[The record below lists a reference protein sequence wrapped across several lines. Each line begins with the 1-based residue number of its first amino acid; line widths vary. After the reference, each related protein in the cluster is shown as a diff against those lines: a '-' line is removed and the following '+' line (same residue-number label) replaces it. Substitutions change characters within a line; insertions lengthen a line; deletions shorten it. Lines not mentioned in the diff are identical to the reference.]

1 MNEQRNVAFSRK
13 YLALAIFAAFGTAQ
27 AQDADIASLTK
38 PESSV
43 SAGVGLVDG
52 SKRDRALFGQY
63 TGMRKE
69 DGFLLLDVDF
79 SKRDDATGIWLQMQG
94 RNLGLDNRE
103 LSFSWDRQGNWKIF
117 GDYNEIVRHDPR
129 TINTALVGAGSTT
142 PRVVVTA
149 PGTGSDLDLK
159 LERKRFGLGGEK
171 WITPNLQLEVTF
183 KSEDKNGARLF
194 GNGFTCTSATAPGCL
209 GPTAIRTGWALL
221 MLPEPINSTTR
232 QFEAKLNYT
241 TDKLTLIGGYYGSFY
256 TNSNGNMTATVP
268 GSLYNAM
275 GTLLPL
281 NTGLQAILQNP
292 IALPPDNQA
301 HQIYVSGSYAFT
313 PTTRATFKAAYTR
326 ATQNDNFLGM
336 GLTGAP
342 GGRSDL
348 DGRIDNTLLQF
359 GLTSRPMTGLSLLAN
374 VKYENKEDKTPIDL
388 YNIEGANR
396 FTNGHLS
403 NKKLTGKLEGSYQ
416 LPDGY
421 RATLGLDYDSVDR
434 GVFTSTDSV
443 AGLSG
448 LRRKNEEVGYRAEL
462 RRSMAENLNGSISYG
477 HSWRDGSNWLK
488 PNSLPV
494 TGVTELSE
502 AAIYARTGIFPASM
516 TDRKRDKLRLMADWA
531 PMDALSLQFIAEAG
545 YDHYLPPSEKGLRN
559 ASFSLF
565 SVDAAW
571 TVSDN
576 WKLTGYWSHGDQ
588 TQRVDHSTGYMAKLN
603 DVNDTVGLG
612 FTGRLSGKAN
622 VGGELSYT
630 RDLNRYGQGLDP
642 LASATNVAFLASSGG
657 LPDVSFKQWRLKL
670 YSTYAIEKNG
680 TIRVD
685 FIHERTRFSEWTWG
699 NAGTPFYY
707 SDGTTV
713 SMNQNQNV
721 SFLGASYIYR
731 WQ

>member
-1 MNEQRNVAFSRK
+1 MSEQRNVAFSRK
-13 YLALAIFAAFGTAQ
+13 YLALAILAAFGAAQ
-27 AQDADIASLTK
+27 AQDAEVASLTK

-43 SAGVGLVDG
+43 AVGAAVVDG

-63 TGMRKE
+63 MGMRRE

-94 RNLGLDNRE
+94 RNLGLDTRE

-117 GDYNEIVRHDPR
+117 GDYNEMVRHDPR
-129 TINTALVGAGSTT
+129 TIKTALVGAGSTT
-142 PRVVVTA
+142 PSVVVTP
-149 PGTGSDLDLK
+149 PGTGSELDLK

-171 WITPNLQLEVTF
+171 WITPNLQLELTF
-183 KSEDKNGARLF
+183 KTEDKNGARMF
-194 GNGFTCTSATAPGCL
+194 GNGFTCTSVTAPGCL
-209 GPTAIRTGWALL
+209 GPTAIRTGWAIL

-256 TNSNGNMTATVP
+256 TNSNGNLTPTVP
-268 GSLYNAM
+268 GSLYNGV

-281 NTGLQAILQNP
+281 NTGLQAIMQNP

-301 HQIYVSGSYAFT
+301 HQLYLSGSYAFT
-313 PTTRATFKAAYTR
+313 STTRATFKAAYTR
-326 ATQNDNFLGM
+326 ATQHESFLGM

-342 GGRSDL
+342 GGRRDL
-348 DGRIDNTLLQF
+348 DGRLDNTLLQF

-374 VKYENKEDKTPIDL
+374 VRYENKEDKTPIDL
-388 YNIEGANR
+388 YNIEGVNR

-403 NKKLTGKLEGSYQ
+403 SRKLTTKLEGSYQ

-434 GVFTSTDSV
+434 GVFAPTNNV
-443 AGLSG
+443 NGLSG
-448 LRRKNEEVGYRAEL
+448 LRRKNDEMGYRAEL

-477 HSWRDGSNWLK
+477 HSWREGSNWLR
-488 PNSLPV
+488 PNALPA
-494 TGVTELSE
+494 TGVTELTE
-502 AAIYARTGIFPASM
+502 AAIYNRTGIFPASM
-516 TDRKRDKLRLMADWA
+516 TDRKRDKLKLMADWA
-531 PMDALSLQFIAEAG
+531 PIDALSLQFIAEAG
-545 YDHYLPPSEKGLRN
+545 YDHYYPPSEKGLRN

-565 SVDAAW
+565 GIDAAW

-588 TQRVDHSTGYMAKLN
+588 TQRVDHSTGYMAKLK
-603 DVNDTVGLG
+603 DINDTVGLG

-622 VGGELSYT
+622 IGGELSYS
-630 RDLNRYGQGLDP
+630 RDLNRYGQRLDP

-657 LPDVSFKQWRLKL
+657 LPDVDFKQWRLKF
-670 YSTYAIEKNG
+670 YSTYAVEKNA

-699 NAGTPFYY
+699 NNGVPFYF

-721 SFLGASYIYR
+721 SFLGASYIYK